1 MRSHRNYIVTKDEV
15 YSCANEWLASA
26 LRLEYA
32 GTKCTGSILIQVL
45 LIAAARVVSV
55 FAACRDLADAP
66 SDQTIRN
73 AMAASLPELP
83 ELERRLN
90 RALATELPKAL
101 KRKARMVA
109 IDLTLIPY
117 HGQPANDEKEIY
129 RGEAKSGTTHFH
141 AYATA
146 VVVHKGHRYTLGLTR
161 VEYGEAMKDVVMRL
175 VRIVRRRNVKIK
187 LLLLDKGFFS
197 VEVISYLR
205 RAGYGFII
213 PAVARGRRPK
223 PPKPLTGLRA
233 LKKQNN
239 GYYQHT
245 LASNTGGKRRSIR
258 VTICV
263 ASKSYTHKK
272 TGRRRCKKLLYV
284 TWKIR
289 LAPEDIRQTY
299 RKRFG
304 IETSYRQMNEARI
317 RTCTRDPG
325 QRLLFVGIALVLRNV
340 WVWLHFKLAKG
351 KWNDEPQL
359 FLKLLRFQEMLLW
372 ISQVVG
378 RLLHADQKQGID
390 RETYQRLT
398 ANT

>member
-1 MRSHRNYIVTKDEV
+1 MRSRTDYIVTKDEV
-15 YSCANEWLASA
+15 YSYANDWLASA

-32 GTKCTGSILIQVL
+32 GTKCTASILLQVL
-45 LIAAARVVSV
+45 LIAAARVVSI

-73 AMAASLPELP
+73 ALAATLPDLP

-90 RALATELPKAL
+90 RALATKLPKAL

-117 HGQPANDEKEIY
+117 HGQPAFDEKEIY
-129 RGEAKSGTTHFH
+129 RSDPKSGTTHFH

-146 VVVHKGHRYTLGLTR
+146 AVVHKGYRYTLGLIR
-161 VEYGEAMKDVVMRL
+161 IEYGAAMKDVVQEL

-187 LLLLDKGFFS
+187 YLLLDKGFFS
-197 VEVISYLR
+197 VDVISYLR
-205 RAGYGFII
+205 RAKYGFVI
-213 PAVARGRRPK
+213 PAVARGRKPK
-223 PPKPLTGLRA
+223 PPKPVTGLRA
-233 LKKQNN
+233 LKKQRN

-245 LASNTGGKRRSIR
+245 LTSRSGGKKRSIQ

-263 ASKSYTHKK
+263 ASKRYNDKK
-272 TGRRRCKKLLYV
+272 TGKRRYKKLLYAV
-284 TWKIR
+284 WKVRLTPKRIR
-289 LAPEDIRQTY
+289 ETY

-317 RTCTRDPG
+317 KTCTRDPG

-340 WVWLHFKLAKG
+340 WVYLHFKLAKG
-351 KWNDEPQL
+351 KWSIEPEV
-359 FLKLLRFQEMLLW
+359 FLQLLRFREMLLW
-372 ISQVVG
+372 IGQVVG
-378 RLLHADQKQGID
+378 RLLGADKKQGID